1 MARILIHWDNWE
13 GFEWRVMDGD
23 QIMKSGREKTEAKAV
38 VSGQDALTE
47 YTAKRPSY
55 RFWSGSKLRKK
66 AGQP

>member
-1 MARILIHWDNWE
+1 
-13 GFEWRVMDGD
+13 MDGD